1 MAANRIY
8 LDNCC
13 FNRPYDD
20 QLNLNIHLE
29 AEAKLFIQ
37 KENFDYTKWQ
47 ENLFE
52 DMMIEEIYTNAAK
65 LRNNKSLPQD

>member
-1 MAANRIY
+1 MYRIY

-20 QLNLNIHLE
+20 QSYLIVHLE
-29 AEAKLFIQ
+29 TEAKLFIQ
-37 KENFDYTKWQ
+37 KEHFDYTKWQ

-52 DMMIEEIYTNAAK
+52 DMSIKEISQKASAFRANM
-65 LRNNKSLPQD
+65 